1 MLNSDSTKLKR
12 HFVFALLIG
21 LFLRL
26 LSIHFVWGPQ
36 GLDDY
41 LDNLIPAW
49 KHLVGLDPDL
59 HNYRSPFF
67 MWILSSW
74 LRLGSWF
81 GVEKAISQVQWV
93 YFFQALVTLLGLSGV
108 NVLVLRQMEKKGWDF
123 RSAVIPLY
131 LVAAHGIMP
140 FASTRAFMETTA
152 MGLAPLAMAW
162 LILSYD
168 QYQSDQKSWDRHIWL
183 GAALMG
189 VSTLIRFQMG
199 IMYVA
204 WFGFLVYRR
213 QWKSVLVGF
222 LMGLVLIVAEAS
234 IDLSY
239 GRTAF
244 QTLHDYFAFNSDQLK
259 SGIMP
264 WYNTWVT
271 WLGALFVPFSLVF
284 GRSWWRSFKEN
295 IDLLFPALI
304 YIVVHSI
311 NPHKEERY
319 LYPILMPS
327 FLLLGRAWAMSWNKP
342 LEKFFFRPF
351 IVIFNGIILFVA
363 CFVNTQVSL
372 IGPYGEIQMHS
383 DRMMYMDFDHVDMRD
398 NMAEFFVRG
407 DSVLR
412 HPVGDFNADTIKKEF
427 ESSQA
432 RLDGFAVMKI
442 RSAEDFSFTQVYQQ
456 LAQDFQCSDLMEA
469 TSLSDRILY
478 RLRPEKNQRRRPT
491 SFFYC
496 HRRS

>member
-1 MLNSDSTKLKR
+1 
-12 HFVFALLIG
+12 
-21 LFLRL
+21 
-26 LSIHFVWGPQ
+26 
-36 GLDDY
+36 
-41 LDNLIPAW
+41 
-49 KHLVGLDPDL
+49 
-59 HNYRSPFF
+59 
-67 MWILSSW
+67 
-74 LRLGSWF
+74 
-81 GVEKAISQVQWV
+81 
-93 YFFQALVTLLGLSGV
+93 
-108 NVLVLRQMEKKGWDF
+108 
-123 RSAVIPLY
+123 
-131 LVAAHGIMP
+131 
-140 FASTRAFMETTA
+140 
-152 MGLAPLAMAW
+152 
-162 LILSYD
+162 
-168 QYQSDQKSWDRHIWL
+168 
-183 GAALMG
+183 
-189 VSTLIRFQMG
+189 
-199 IMYVA
+199 
-204 WFGFLVYRR
+204 
-213 QWKSVLVGF
+213 
-222 LMGLVLIVAEAS
+222 
-234 IDLSY
+234 
-239 GRTAF
+239 
-244 QTLHDYFAFNSDQLK
+244 
-259 SGIMP
+259 MP

-383 DRMMYMDFDHVDMRD
+383 DRMMYMDFDHVDMRE